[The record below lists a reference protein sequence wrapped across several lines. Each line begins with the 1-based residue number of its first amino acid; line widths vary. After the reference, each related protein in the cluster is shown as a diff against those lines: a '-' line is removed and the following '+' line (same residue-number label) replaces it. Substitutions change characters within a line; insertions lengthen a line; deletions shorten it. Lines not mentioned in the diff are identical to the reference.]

1 MEENQNMTN
10 GKPLKL
16 LFFFALPLMFGN
28 IFQQLYTVVDTAI
41 VGNGVGMEALA
52 ALGTVDWLNWML
64 LGIAQGFTQG
74 FSVRISQ
81 KYGEADK
88 NGVKKAI
95 GMAAR
100 LSVVIAL
107 VCVILSQ
114 AFLPLFLR
122 FLHVPVELCGMAELY
137 TRILFGG
144 LPAVV
149 FYNFCSSVL
158 RAVGDSKTP
167 LKAMIVASFT
177 NIVLDLLA
185 VFVLKWGIA
194 GAAIATVLSQCLS
207 GFLCALKIWKTPE
220 LHFGK
225 EHIKADGLLERKLIG
240 IGTPVAAQN
249 IIISI
254 GGMAVQMIVNGFGM
268 SFIAGFT
275 ATNKLYG
282 ILEIAAISYGYAVT
296 TYVGQNYG
304 ALERQRIK
312 SGIRAAVILSM
323 ITSVLI
329 AVCMLLFGRA
339 VTMLFISSENPEL
352 VTAAGDTAYFYL
364 CIMSVFLPVLY
375 LLYVYRSALQGMG
388 NTMVAMVSGIIEFVL
403 RVGVACVIGMTGY
416 ETGILAAEPV
426 AWFGAAVFLMV
437 EYYIS
442 VAKMM
447 QREEKPDIRGDI
459 LERG

>member
-1 MEENQNMTN
+1 MTENQNMTN

-81 KYGEADK
+81 KYGEGDK
-88 NGVKKAI
+88 EGVKKAI
-95 GMAAR
+95 GMSAR
-100 LSVVIAL
+100 LAVVIAL
-107 VCVILSQ
+107 VCVVLSQ

-122 FLHVPVELCGMAELY
+122 FLRVPEELRGMAELY

-177 NIVLDLLA
+177 NIALDLFA
-185 VFVLKWGIA
+185 VFVLRWGIA
-194 GAAIATVLSQCLS
+194 GAAIATVFSQCLS

-225 EHIKADGLLERKLIG
+225 EHIKADGVLERKLIG
-240 IGTPVAAQN
+240 IGTPVAVQN
-249 IIISI
+249 IIISV

-304 ALERQRIK
+304 ARERQRIK
-312 SGIRAAVILSM
+312 NGIRAAVVLSI

-329 AVCMLLFGRA
+329 AAGMLLFGRA
-339 VTMLFISSENPEL
+339 ITMLFISSENPEL

-364 CIMSVFLPVLY
+364 CVMSVFLPVLY

-388 NTMVAMVSGIIEFVL
+388 NTMVAMVSGVIEFVL
-403 RVGVACVIGMTGY
+403 RVGVAFVIGMTGY
-416 ETGILAAEPV
+416 EIGILAAEPV

-437 EYYIS
+437 EYYIN

-447 QREEKPDIRGDI
+447 QREENQDAV
-459 LERG
+459 

>member
-1 MEENQNMTN
+1 MS
-10 GKPLKL
+10 
-16 LFFFALPLMFGN
+16 
-28 IFQQLYTVVDTAI
+28 
-41 VGNGVGMEALA
+41 MEALA
-52 ALGTVDWLNWML
+52 ALGTVDWLNWMF

-81 KYGEADK
+81 KYGENDK
-88 NGVKKAI
+88 EGIKRAI
-95 GMAAR
+95 GMSAR
-100 LSVVIAL
+100 LSIAIAL
-107 VCVILSQ
+107 ICMVLGQVCLPI
-114 AFLPLFLR
+114 FLQFLR
-122 FLHVPVELCGMAELY
+122 VPEELWEMAELY
-137 TRILFGG
+137 IRILFGG
-144 LPAVV
+144 FAAVV

-158 RAVGDSKTP
+158 RAVGDSRTP
-167 LKAMIVASFT
+167 LKAMVVASFT
-177 NIVLDLLA
+177 NILLDLFA

-225 EHIKADGLLERKLIG
+225 EHIRADSVLEKKLIR
-240 IGTPVAAQN
+240 IGTPVAVQN

-312 SGIRAAVILSM
+312 SGIRAAVVLSM

-329 AVCMLLFGRA
+329 AIGMLVFGRA
-339 VTMLFISSENPEL
+339 ITMLFISSENPEL

-364 CIMSVFLPVLY
+364 CTMSVFLPVLY
-375 LLYVYRSALQGMG
+375 LLHIYRSALQGMG
-388 NTMVAMVSGIIEFVL
+388 NTMVAMVSGMIEFVL
-403 RVGVACVIGMTGY
+403 RVGVAVVIGMTGY
-416 ETGILAAEPV
+416 EMGILAAEPA

-437 EYYIS
+437 GYYVS

-447 QREEKPDIRGDI
+447 QREENQDAVR
-459 LERG
+459 